1 MLSELLLDC
10 KLIPADKKSYSCK
23 PDNRWDAAVPGCG
36 SLLLCSGWAG
46 STARIARLKSL
57 SSENL

>member
-23 PDNRWDAAVPGCG
+23 PDNR
-36 SLLLCSGWAG
+36 
-46 STARIARLKSL
+46 
-57 SSENL
+57 